1 MQPCGG
7 VPPLL
12 KICFCFYL
20 RLGLGS
26 WASPGPHGA
35 PTGEVTAQN
44 LEAVGPPRERWE
56 QRGSECPRGGGQEA
70 SQPRRR
76 QEGPKLEGWRGNWR
90 PTNWLPAKPRE
101 LLGKSWARLKCQGH
115 RSRRTAGVEMWVTA
129 AGAPGML
136 GGALAG
142 PPPHPHPQDAP
153 PPRGLPGE
161 GRGCWGGRG
170 PGFPTP
176 TPRESGPGLAIILP
190 SPPDGW
196 AGGQPAPPR
205 LPNQTLENPEQPL
218 LSSQR
223 KPRARQ
229 LSRPASPPQAACKAG
244 GGLTP

>member
-44 LEAVGPPRERWE
+44 LEAAGPPRERWE
-56 QRGSECPRGGGQEA
+56 QRLRVPAGRRAGGKQAQEAARRDRSWRGG
-70 SQPRRR
+70 
-76 QEGPKLEGWRGNWR
+76 GNWR

-129 AGAPGML
+129 AGARGML
-136 GGALAG
+136 GGALAAPPPTTHHHPAASLGREEAAGEAGAPG
-142 PPPHPHPQDAP
+142 PPPP
-153 PPRGLPGE
+153 PPGSPGQGWRSSCPALQMVGLEASRPLPGSPTRHWRIRNSLFCLP
-161 GRGCWGGRG
+161 RGS
-170 PGFPTP
+170 
-176 TPRESGPGLAIILP
+176 RESGRLPGL
-190 SPPDGW
+190 
-196 AGGQPAPPR
+196 QVR
-205 LPNQTLENPEQPL
+205 L
-218 LSSQR
+218 
-223 KPRARQ
+223 RQ
-229 LSRPASPPQAACKAG
+229 LAKLEAA
-244 GGLTP
+244 

>member
-56 QRGSECPRGGGQEA
+56 QRLRVPAGRRAGGKPAQEAARRTEVGGVAGELAPHQLASCEAERITGKELGQAEMSGPQEQADGGG
-70 SQPRRR
+70 
-76 QEGPKLEGWRGNWR
+76 GDV
-90 PTNWLPAKPRE
+90 
-101 LLGKSWARLKCQGH
+101 GH
-115 RSRRTAGVEMWVTA
+115 A

-142 PPPHPHPQDAP
+142 PLPHPHPQDAP

-170 PGFPTP
+170 PGSPTP
-176 TPRESGPGLAIILP
+176 TSRESGPGLAIILP

-244 GGLTP
+244 GGLSP

>member
-44 LEAVGPPRERWE
+44 LEAAGPPRERWE
-56 QRGSECPRGGGQEA
+56 QRLRVPAGRRAGGKQAQEEARRDRSWRGG
-70 SQPRRR
+70 
-76 QEGPKLEGWRGNWR
+76 GNWR

-129 AGAPGML
+129 AGAPGMPCEEL
-136 GGALAG
+136 T
-142 PPPHPHPQDAP
+142 H
-153 PPRGLPGE
+153 
-161 GRGCWGGRG
+161 WK
-170 PGFPTP
+170 
-176 TPRESGPGLAIILP
+176 
-190 SPPDGW
+190 
-196 AGGQPAPPR
+196 R
-205 LPNQTLENPEQPL
+205 L
-218 LSSQR
+218 
-223 KPRARQ
+223 
-229 LSRPASPPQAACKAG
+229 
-244 GGLTP
+244 

>member
-44 LEAVGPPRERWE
+44 LEAAGPPRERWE
-56 QRGSECPRGGGQEA
+56 QRLRVPAGRRAGGKQAQEEARRDRSWRGG
-70 SQPRRR
+70 
-76 QEGPKLEGWRGNWR
+76 GNWR

-136 GGALAG
+136 GGALAA
-142 PPPHPHPQDAP
+142 PPPHNTP

-170 PGFPTP
+170 PGSPTP

-196 AGGQPAPPR
+196 AGGQPAPPW

-223 KPRARQ
+223 KPRVRQ
-229 LSRPASPPQAACKAG
+229 ASRPASPPQAACKAG